1 MHYRRG
7 PALPTAGFPAAR
19 IAIACTTFGGAQC
32 PSLLSGYPPAHG
44 GTRLYWQFLR
54 KPLLQAAHMNAL
66 DKAKEDRRG
75 YQVRPT
81 IRDEG

>member
-7 PALPTAGFPAAR
+7 PALPATGFPAAR

-32 PSLLSGYPPAHG
+32 PSWLSGYPPAHG
-44 GTRLYWQFLR
+44 GTRLSLQFLPW
-54 KPLLQAAHMNAL
+54 PLLQTAHMNAL
-66 DKAKEDRRG
+66 DKAKQDGRG
-75 YQVRPT
+75 HQVRPT